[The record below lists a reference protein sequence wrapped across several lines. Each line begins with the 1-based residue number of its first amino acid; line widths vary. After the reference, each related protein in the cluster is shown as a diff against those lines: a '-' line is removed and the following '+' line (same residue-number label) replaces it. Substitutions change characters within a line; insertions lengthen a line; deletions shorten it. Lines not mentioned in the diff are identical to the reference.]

1 MRWIFAAMLMALLS
15 PDAALARERWQTFHA
30 LPAMP
35 APHASGSVAS
45 ESATIHYATYGSG
58 RPVILL
64 HGGLSNSEYWANQIA
79 PLAKRN
85 RLILIDSRG
94 HGRSSRDDRPYS
106 YELMAKDVV
115 AVMDRL
121 RIRKAAM
128 VGWSDGAII
137 SLVMAMKQPER
148 VSRVF
153 AFAANM
159 DPSGVDLAATE
170 RPPFSTFV
178 EQARKDYDRLSPTP
192 GQFDAFLAAIG
203 KMWETEPN
211 YKAEDMGRI
220 YVPVAIVDG
229 DHDEAIK
236 ADHTRY
242 MARNIAGSQLIWLK
256 DTSHFAMMEDP
267 AGFNAAVTAF
277 LRDW

>member
-1 MRWIFAAMLMALLS
+1 MRWIFAAMLLVALLPS
-15 PDAALARERWQTFHA
+15 AALAEEHWLTFPA

-35 APHASGSVAS
+35 SPDASGSVAS
-45 ESATIHYATYGSG
+45 DGANIHYAVYGKG
-58 RPVILL
+58 RPVVLL
-64 HGGLSNSEYWANQIA
+64 HGGLSNSEYWANQIV

-106 YELMAKDVV
+106 YELMAKDIV
-115 AVMDRL
+115 AVMNRL
-121 RIRKAAM
+121 KIRKAAL

-137 SLVMAMKQPER
+137 SLVMAMKQPDR

-211 YKAEDMGRI
+211 YKADDMAKI
-220 YVPVAIVDG
+220 YLPVAIVDG
-229 DHDEAIK
+229 DHDDAIK

-242 MARNIAGSQLIWLK
+242 MARARS
-256 DTSHFAMMEDP
+256 
-267 AGFNAAVTAF
+267 
-277 LRDW
+277 